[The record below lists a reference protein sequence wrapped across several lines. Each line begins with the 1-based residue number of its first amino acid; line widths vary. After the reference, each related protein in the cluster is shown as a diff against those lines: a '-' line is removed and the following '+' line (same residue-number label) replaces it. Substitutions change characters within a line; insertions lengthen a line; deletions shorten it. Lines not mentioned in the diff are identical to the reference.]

1 MSVRKPVFD
10 RMPTPVLLEWA
21 RKMAGEC
28 QKDGEPLT
36 GELIVA
42 LVDRIESTTAC
53 IDRIADEASDLASKL
68 VEGDE

>member
-1 MSVRKPVFD
+1 MSDRMPVFN
-10 RMPTPVLLEWA
+10 RMPTPVLLDWA

-36 GELIVA
+36 SQLIMA

-53 IDRIADEASDLASKL
+53 LDRIADEAKDLASKL
-68 VEGDE
+68 IEGDE